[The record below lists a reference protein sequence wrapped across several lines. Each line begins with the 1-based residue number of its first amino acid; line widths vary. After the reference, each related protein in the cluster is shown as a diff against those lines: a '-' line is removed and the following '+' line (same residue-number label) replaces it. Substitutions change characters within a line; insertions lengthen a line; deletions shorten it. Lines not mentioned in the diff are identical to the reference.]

1 MAGCAPLEAE
11 DPGQAGPYR
20 IVGRLGSGGMGR
32 VYLARSPG
40 GPTVAVKIVREEL
53 AEDPTFRRRFVR
65 EVEAARRVTGFF
77 TAAVLDAAPEA
88 DPPWLATA
96 YVPGLSLTE
105 AVAAHGAWPE
115 KPVLELGTALAEA
128 LEGIHGAEVVH
139 RDLKPSNVLLADD
152 GPRVIDFGI
161 SVAAGDTRLT
171 LTGTAVG
178 TPGYMPPEQLVGED
192 VGPAGDV
199 FALGAV
205 LAYTATGTKP
215 FAGGSAH
222 GVNYRVVHEEP
233 DLGRVPARLATVVAR
248 CLAKDAKQ
256 RPSVPELIEELG
268 QFSEAGRTAGGFTG
282 AGWLPAPVA
291 TEITRIQDT
300 PLPDTAPGT
309 APIEAPATVTVTSE
323 QATAGAVPPTA
334 VATAA
339 LGAAPGTDLPTPPH
353 RQPSAGRLRGF
364 SRRHALIGLA
374 GATILAVPAVT
385 LLVRDGLIDSGQ
397 SDARGK
403 KPDVP
408 ARKLA
413 FEELWSYEK
422 GPVGPPVSSEGKVY
436 FADHDGSLRALDAD
450 SGALV
455 WSYNELKGARN
466 SVDLPD
472 GARHPIVVDG
482 AVYVST
488 EDSGA
493 LHSVDAGTGEKRW
506 SFEIGSERAEAG
518 FVTFSPVAVAKG
530 TAYVV
535 SMYFQAESVLHALDA
550 ETGEER
556 WHRDV
561 DRGLTHALTV
571 ADGVIYCGL
580 GQDFKSYLY
589 ALDADTG
596 TPRWRIKTAD
606 DIWGKVSSIAVDG
619 STVYFGTENGAFYA
633 ADTTRGEL
641 RWKYRTQSDGAEW
654 TDPPLV
660 TDGVVYGSVKNK
672 HTPTEE
678 GPGRAYAFDADSGER
693 LWTYE
698 TTYSASPVTLTGGAV
713 HFSDTNGSLHALDP
727 RTGKSLGDARLA
739 DDTDPSLAVS
749 GDRAYF
755 DGGDGRLHAGRISL
769 TEG

>member
-1 MAGCAPLEAE
+1 MAGYAPLEAE

-40 GPTVAVKIVREEL
+40 GRTVAVKIVREEL

-65 EVEAARRVTGFF
+65 EVRAARRVTGFF

-105 AVAAHGAWPE
+105 AVTTHGPWPE

-128 LEGIHGAEVVH
+128 LEGIHRAEVVH

-161 SVAAGDTRLT
+161 SVAAEDTRLT
-171 LTGTAVG
+171 LTGTTLG

-205 LAYTATGTKP
+205 LAYTATGTRP

-233 DLGRVPARLATVVAR
+233 DLRRVPARLATVVAR
-248 CLAKDAKQ
+248 CLAKKARH

-282 AGWLPAPVA
+282 DGWLPAPVA
-291 TEITRIQDT
+291 TEITRIQNT
-300 PLPDTAPGT
+300 PLPDTAQ
-309 APIEAPATVTVTSE
+309 PATVAAASE
-323 QATAGAVPPTA
+323 RTTAGAVPPTA
-334 VATAA
+334 VATKA
-339 LGAAPGTDLPTPPH
+339 LGVAPGAGLPTPP
-353 RQPSAGRLRGF
+353 QLRGF

-374 GATILAVPAVT
+374 GAATLAVPAVT
-385 LLVRDGLIDSGQ
+385 LLVRDGLADSGR
-397 SDARGK
+397 SDAQDD
-403 KPDVP
+403 KPDAP

-422 GPVGPPVSSEGKVY
+422 DPVDPPVASEGKVY

-455 WSYNELKGARN
+455 WSYDELKGARN
-466 SVDLPD
+466 SVDLSD
-472 GARHPIVVDG
+472 GARHPLVVDR

-488 EDSGA
+488 ADSGA
-493 LHSVDAGTGEKRW
+493 LHSVDIGTGKKRW
-506 SFEIGSERAEAG
+506 SFGIGRERAKAG
-518 FVTFSPVAVAKG
+518 FVAFSPVAVSKG

-535 SMYFQAESVLHALDA
+535 SMYFRSEAVLHALDA
-550 ETGEER
+550 ETGEGR
-556 WHRDV
+556 WHRSV
-561 DRGLTHALTV
+561 GRGLTQALTV
-571 ADGVIYCGL
+571 ADGVVYCGL
-580 GQDFKSYLY
+580 GQDYKSYFY

-596 TPRWRIKTAD
+596 APRWRIKTAD
-606 DIWGKVSSIAVDG
+606 DIWGKVSSITVDG
-619 STVYFGTENGAFYA
+619 STVYFGTEKGAFYA
-633 ADTTRGEL
+633 ATTTTGKL
-641 RWKYRTQSDGAEW
+641 RWRYRTKSDDEEW
-654 TDPPLV
+654 TNPPLV
-660 TDGVVYGSVKNK
+660 ADGVVHASIKNRWSS
-672 HTPTEE
+672 TND

-693 LWTYE
+693 LWTYD
-698 TTYSASPVTLTGGAV
+698 TTYSASPVFLTGGAL
-713 HFSDTNGSLHALDP
+713 HFSDTKGSLHALDP
-727 RTGKSLGDARLA
+727 RTGKSLGEARLA
-739 DDTDPSLAVS
+739 DDTDPSLTVS

-769 TEG
+769 TDG